1 MIEIS
6 TSSTTTTLTV
16 AGDLDLAERDQFPEI
31 AARVVGLRR
40 QLLVIDMCQVT
51 FMDSTGAAFLI
62 SLADAGRKRG
72 GATVLRGA
80 DPRDLFVIEICG
92 ALELFRI
99 DAEHHCEAAVTRVR
113 VPPPGRGLGPRLG
126 LRAATPDGPSPTR
139 ACRRATAASPSRPA
153 ARRSACRTRPRGRG
167 GRRW

>member
-6 TSSTTTTLTV
+6 TSATTTTLV
-16 AGDLDLAERDQFPEI
+16 VSGDLDLAERDQFPEV

-40 QLLVIDMCQVT
+40 QLVIVDMCRVT

-80 DPRDLFVIEICG
+80 DPRDLFVIEVCG
-92 ALELFRI
+92 ATELFRI
-99 DAEHHCEAAVTRVR
+99 DTDHRCED
-113 VPPPGRGLGPRLG
+113 VPPVAELD
-126 LRAATPDGPSPTR
+126 TP
-139 ACRRATAASPSRPA
+139 APA
-153 ARRSACRTRPRGRG
+153 
-167 GRRW
+167 

>member
-99 DAEHHCEAAVTRVR
+99 DAEHHCESAVGSTGFRR
-113 VPPPGRGLGPRLG
+113 
-126 LRAATPDGPSPTR
+126 PDE
-139 ACRRATAASPSRPA
+139 ASAPA
-153 ARRSACRTRPRGRG
+153 
-167 GRRW
+167 

>member
-16 AGDLDLAERDQFPEI
+16 EGDLDLAERDQFPEI
-31 AARVVGLRR
+31 AARVVGLRH
-40 QLLVIDMCQVT
+40 QLLVVDMCEVS

-80 DPRDLFVIEICG
+80 DQRDLFVIEICG
-92 ALELFRI
+92 ALDLFRI
-99 DAEHHCEAAVTRVR
+99 DTEHNCEKGSSDSGFRR
-113 VPPPGRGLGPRLG
+113 
-126 LRAATPDGPSPTR
+126 PDG
-139 ACRRATAASPSRPA
+139 ASAPA
-153 ARRSACRTRPRGRG
+153 
-167 GRRW
+167 